1 MELPFAFA
9 ERTRNLLKEEYPA
22 FEKSMQEDAPVSI
35 RLNPLKTDFVLSGVE
50 PVLWCEG
57 GYYLSE
63 RPAFTFDPRFHAGA
77 YYVQEASSMFLD
89 QVIRQYVTQPVRYL
103 DLCAAPGGK
112 TTLALSTLPE
122 GSLVVCNE
130 IIRSRA
136 HILAENII
144 KWGNP
149 YCIVANNDS
158 TAFKSLKHYFD
169 VILTD
174 APCSG
179 EGMFRKDQEAIRE
192 WSVSNIELCSQ
203 RQQEILNNIW
213 DALRPGGLLIYS
225 TCTYNTEENETIAG
239 YIQNKFGAIPLSVQL
254 NPEWNIHKEITG
266 SIPCYRFMPHVT
278 KGEGLFMAVFRKPE
292 SEEITDREK
301 LYNRIRT
308 KKSKSGKKN
317 PVPENIRSWIKESDK
332 FSFDENENLIS
343 AFPKEYAEDAALLS
357 SQMNVIHSGIPL
369 ACLKGKDYIPN
380 HALALSIFLN
390 RDIFPT
396 EELSLETALSYL
408 RREAIQLQSDE
419 RNYCLVT
426 FQDMPLGWVKNLGN
440 RANNLYPQEWRIRS
454 GYTPD
459 NLILF
464 PFNRN

>member
-1 MELPFAFA
+1 MELPLAFV
-9 ERTRNLLKEEYPA
+9 ERTRNFLKEEYQA
-22 FEKSMQEDAPVSI
+22 FEKALREDPPISI
-35 RLNPLKTDFVLSGVE
+35 RLNASKTNILLSDME
-50 PVLWCEG
+50 PVPWCKG
-57 GYYLSE
+57 GYYLQE

-136 HILAENII
+136 NILAENII

-149 YCIVANNDS
+149 YCIVTNNDS
-158 TAFKSLKHYFD
+158 MAFKSLKHYFD

-225 TCTYNTEENETIAG
+225 TCTYNTDENETIAD
-239 YIQNKFGAIPLSVQL
+239 YLQNKLGAIPLPVQI
-254 NPEWNIHKEITG
+254 NPEWNIHAEITG

-278 KGEGLFMAVFRKPE
+278 KGEGLFMTVFRKPT
-292 SEEITDREK
+292 SEEFTDREEF
-301 LYNRIRT
+301 YSRIRT
-308 KKSKSGKKN
+308 KKNKIEKKR
-317 PVPENIRSWIKESDK
+317 PLPENLKSWIQNNEN
-332 FSFDENENLIS
+332 FSFSQNENSIY
-343 AFPKEYAEDAALLS
+343 AVPKEYAEDLALFSL
-357 SQMNVIHSGIPL
+357 QMNVIHSGIPL
-369 ACLKGKDYIPN
+369 AHLKGKDYIPD
-380 HALALSIFLN
+380 HALALSTFLN
-390 RDIFPT
+390 REIFPE
-396 EELSLETALSYL
+396 EELTLETALSYL
-408 RREAIQLQSDE
+408 RRESLQLQNSE
-419 RNYCLVT
+419 RGYYLVT
-426 FQDMPLGWVKNLGN
+426 FKGMPLGWVKNLGN

-459 NLILF
+459 NLILSF
-464 PFNRN
+464 